1 MYMYICIWSVRRG
14 ERANA
19 EFTIVNVDEEQ
30 PVYITI
36 IGAYYDTLVL
46 FFQILRRSLIF
57 QNKMLGK

>member
-1 MYMYICIWSVRRG
+1 MQKM
-14 ERANA
+14 
-19 EFTIVNVDEEQ
+19 FTIVNVDEEQ

-36 IGAYYDTLVL
+36 IGAYYATLVL